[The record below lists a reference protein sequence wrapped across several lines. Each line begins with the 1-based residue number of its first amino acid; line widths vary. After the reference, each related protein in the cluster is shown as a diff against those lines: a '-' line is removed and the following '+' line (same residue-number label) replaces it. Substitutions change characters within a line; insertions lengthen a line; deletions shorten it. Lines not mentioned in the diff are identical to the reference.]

1 MRAMPRKPVA
11 RCVCVALAVA
21 VTGGLVAG
29 CESSGPA
36 SPGDTVPPAAV
47 SDLSCRDSE
56 FNSLTLAWTAP
67 GDDGSEGQATAYEIR
82 RSLTAITRGSWDDAD
97 VCEGAPDP
105 APAGEADT
113 CVVTGLEPGTTYHF
127 AMKTCDEADN
137 WSGLSNGATDATTAG
152 VEQIDQSQPYADY
165 GYWFDSTDPRWQ
177 EFIPQLDNLCKVV
190 VTVQRVGSPG
200 DVVLRVITLS
210 GTTLCEVT
218 VAEGDVAEGYSY
230 LTIDMANP
238 VSVVPGTEYRIWLL
252 SSENSTSASNRYF
265 WGGTAQSGCYWP
277 HCISSEDYRY
287 PGFKF
292 SFYTYGLVPVP

>member
-11 RCVCVALAVA
+11 RCLCVALAVV
-21 VTGGLVAG
+21 VTGGLIAG
-29 CESSGPA
+29 CESSEPT

-113 CVVTGLEPGTTYHF
+113 CVVTGLDPGTTYHF

-165 GYWFDSTDPRWQ
+165 AYWFDSTDPRWQ

-190 VTVQRVGSPG
+190 VTIHREGSPG

-218 VAEGDVAEGYSY
+218 VAEGD
-230 LTIDMANP
+230 T
-238 VSVVPGTEYRIWLL
+238 L
-252 SSENSTSASNRYF
+252 S
-265 WGGTAQSGCYWP
+265 G
-277 HCISSEDYRY
+277 
-287 PGFKF
+287 
-292 SFYTYGLVPVP
+292 